1 MGGLVGNFNYNMNRV
16 NMKKLIM
23 LFVSATLGVSVFGA
37 EPKWRVGQEVMVMG
51 GALVVVGFSDVTGE
65 PLFKPKSLVVSQGRK
80 LVAVVDTSSKNE
92 SECTKIV
99 GCSE

>member
-1 MGGLVGNFNYNMNRV
+1 MVGNFNYNMNRV

-23 LFVSATLGVSVFGA
+23 LFVSATLGVNVFGA

-51 GALVVVGFSDVTGE
+51 VALVVVGFSDVTGE

>member
-1 MGGLVGNFNYNMNRV
+1 MGGMVGNFNYNMNRV

-51 GALVVVGFSDVTGE
+51 VALVVVGFSDVTGE
-65 PLFKPKSLVVSQGRK
+65 PLFKPKSLVVSQGLK
-80 LVAVVDTSSKNE
+80 LVVVDTSKSE
-92 SECTKIV
+92 SGCTKIA

>member
-1 MGGLVGNFNYNMNRV
+1 
-16 NMKKLIM
+16 M

-51 GALVVVGFSDVTGE
+51 VALVVVGFSDVTGE
-65 PLFKPKSLVVSQGRK
+65 PLFKPRSVVVSHGLK
-80 LVAVVDTSSKNE
+80 LVAVDTSSKNE
-92 SECTKIV
+92 SECTEIV

>member
-1 MGGLVGNFNYNMNRV
+1 MVGRKFNYNMNKV

-51 GALVVVGFSDVTGE
+51 VALVVVGFSDVSGE
-65 PLFKPKSLVVSQGRK
+65 PLFKPKSLVVSQGLK
-80 LVAVVDTSSKNE
+80 LVVVDTSKSE
-92 SECTKIV
+92 SGCTKIA